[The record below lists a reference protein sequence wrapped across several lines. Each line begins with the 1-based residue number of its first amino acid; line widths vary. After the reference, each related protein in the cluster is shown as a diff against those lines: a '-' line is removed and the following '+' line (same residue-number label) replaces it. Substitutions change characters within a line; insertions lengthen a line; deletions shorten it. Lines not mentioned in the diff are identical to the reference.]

1 MIVFELNGE
10 LSYMIP
16 VLFAVLLSYAIS
28 NSLAMSIFDILLDM
42 KDLPYLPALRSVEHY
57 KMKAT
62 NIMNK
67 NFLYLTKNSQ
77 LSDIIVL
84 LQHLGPR
91 AKSIPVVDSEE
102 DKLLLYS
109 VQAQSL
115 RKYLFSYYNTVS
127 HTLDKE
133 TRDRLNKYFYSLYSI
148 SAKKVDKKKKD
159 EKRNEEEALAFL
171 NPNSSLNSLKIDD
184 EKHHC
189 KFKIFKII
197 I

>member
-16 VLFAVLLSYAIS
+16 VLFAVLISYAIS
-28 NSLAMSIFDILLDM
+28 NSLAMSIFDVLLDM
-42 KDLPYLPALRSVEHY
+42 KDLPYLPALRSVEQY
-57 KMKAT
+57 RQKAN

-67 NFLYLTKNSQ
+67 NFLYLTVNSQ

-91 AKSIPVVDSEE
+91 SKSIPVVQSEE
-102 DKLLLYS
+102 DKLLICS
-109 VQAQSL
+109 VQAQCL

-133 TRDRLNKYFYSLYSI
+133 TRDRLNKYFYNLYAI
-148 SAKKVDKKKKD
+148 SNNKMKEFNKNRK
-159 EKRNEEEALAFL
+159 EQEEDAIAFL
-171 NPNSSLNSLKIDD
+171 NPSIDI
-184 EKHHC
+184 ESK
-189 KFKIFKII
+189 
-197 I
+197 